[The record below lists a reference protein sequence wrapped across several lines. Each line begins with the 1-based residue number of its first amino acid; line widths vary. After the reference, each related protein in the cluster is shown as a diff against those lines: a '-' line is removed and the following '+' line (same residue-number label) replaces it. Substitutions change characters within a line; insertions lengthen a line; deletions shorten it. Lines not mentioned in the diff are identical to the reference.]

1 MCVLITH
8 MKHIITISNDTL
20 LAINNAKATNL
31 VLTEQDKKIR
41 LLEIELL
48 LPSGR
53 ARKGG
58 RKEVSEANVVRD
70 HLYNEWQKTFN
81 LASNLLRTATKDYIK
96 ASCIRILENQSD
108 QNDSDVGTIL
118 RAAVIAI
125 QHESGKHTIRI
136 DNSLAGYGFE
146 YDVFCAY
153 SEHSGLTINV
163 TEHNQGR
170 SISGGIAN
178 VRRKYQPF
186 LLEDERVKDVKFSIN
201 EQGDL
206 AVDVPASYAD
216 GGYVVTLNNHDEL
229 TSEEAHAMARVITA
243 LGHICHSFTNIKLA
257 CFEYATSS
265 IL

>member
-1 MCVLITH
+1 

-20 LAINNAKATNL
+20 LVINNAKALNL
-31 VLTEQDKKIR
+31 ALHDQDEKIKN
-41 LLEIELL
+41 IEATLL

-53 ARKGG
+53 ARSGG
-58 RKEVSEANVVRD
+58 RKELQEANVVRD

-136 DNSLAGYGFE
+136 DNPIAGYGFS
-146 YDVFCAY
+146 YDVYCAY
-153 SEHSGLTINV
+153 SEHSGLCINV
-163 TEHNQGR
+163 TEHNGGR

-186 LLEDERVKDVKFSIN
+186 RLEDERVKDVKFSIN
-201 EQGDL
+201 EQGNL